1 MLWTLWLLWALVL
14 TCAVLGVV
22 PALRSSSRHAIF
34 VLMIALLALALRG
47 GFTRDHFYGLE
58 YEDAY
63 VYAAASR
70 QSAWGNPGS
79 GFGGLTVCAV
89 GSLQDCSE
97 SEVFPGHLPGFPA
110 LLRGVQ
116 AMVGYRVWLAP
127 AVGALISSLA
137 TVAIWWS
144 AWAIYGSFSA
154 ATAAALLFAVTPV
167 LSLYGG
173 SATSESVSSLPIAVA
188 VGAAAMA
195 RKRAGVRPQ
204 WTWYVVVLCAVVLAA
219 TVRRENAILIGV
231 LPACLLIRPRIS
243 RAGKWC
249 IVLVSL
255 AVAVSAARLVFPS
268 AAQEVGEYGEFS
280 FGLGRFLETVPTI
293 LHALVI
299 PQWFGAVSVMAAI
312 GVVAAAVT
320 WRDQRR
326 QQDVVLLFAVAIA
339 ALGMMAL
346 YGAHVRSTYQLM
358 GVRVEPFDFLRYLT
372 NIGVFLCLLTP
383 AAARFGGLLSR
394 PSVAGQRVV
403 FAMAGSY
410 IALSVWAS
418 WTLRREM
425 MEVEQRV
432 RTEPALAAIAAAS
445 ATGDRYPIVTLEP
458 LVAELFGTSRTK
470 VIALPFLTRERVA
483 ASGGR
488 VLYLRQD
495 HYENDV
501 NRRRYAEFLSALPV
515 EEAIEL
521 QRGDGWVVVSM
532 GKERPASVA
541 VP

>member
-14 TCAVLGVV
+14 SCSVLGVV
-22 PALRSSSRHAIF
+22 PALRSSPRHAIF

-47 GFTRDHFYGLE
+47 GLTRDHFYGLE

-70 QSAWGNPGS
+70 QSAWNPGS

-110 LLRGVQ
+110 LLRGAQ

-127 AVGALISSLA
+127 AVGALISSVA
-137 TVAIWWS
+137 TVAVWWS
-144 AWAIYGSFSA
+144 AWGIYRSFSA
-154 ATAAALLFAVTPV
+154 ASIAALLFAVTPV

-195 RKRAGVRPQ
+195 RKHTGMRRQ
-204 WTWYVVVLCAVVLAA
+204 WTWYVIVLCAVVLAT

-231 LPACLLIRPRIS
+231 LPACLLIRPGIS

-268 AAQEVGEYGEFS
+268 AVLEVGEYGEFS

-293 LHALVI
+293 LHALVT
-299 PQWFGAVSVMAAI
+299 PQWFGVVSVMAAI

-320 WRDQRR
+320 WRDQRH
-326 QQDVVLLFAVAIA
+326 QQDVVLLFAVATA

-358 GVRVEPFDFLRYLT
+358 GVAVEPFDFLRYLT
-372 NIGVFLCLLTP
+372 NLGVFLCLLAP
-383 AAARFGGLLSR
+383 AAARFATLLSR
-394 PSVAGQRVV
+394 PSVGRQRVV
-403 FAMAGSY
+403 FAVAASY

-425 MEVEQRV
+425 LEVEQRV

-445 ATGDRYPIVTLEP
+445 AMGDRYPIVTLEP

-483 ASGGR
+483 ASGGL
-488 VLYLRQD
+488 VLYLRQE

-515 EEAIEL
+515 EEVIEL
-521 QRGDGWVVVSM
+521 HRGDGWEVVSM
-532 GKERPASVA
+532 GTERSLGVA